1 MQKLFAI
8 LSVFVF
14 AGALSAASHVH
25 DNSALDGTG
34 SIAGTVTDSVTGL
47 PVEGAKVAAGCC
59 GGKYAYTNAD
69 GEYVI
74 TDLAAGEYNVKAM
87 KDGYA
92 MKVYPE
98 KIAVAEGQ
106 QVEGI
111 DFALAPLGGGG
122 EGSISGTVYDK
133 KTGAPIEGAKVMT
146 GTCRNMRTAY
156 TNADG
161 QYTITGLADGEYTV
175 KAMKQG
181 YGCASYPDPVVISGG
196 NAVDGIDFYLVPN
209 CQQALD

>member
-1 MQKLFAI
+1 MQKLFAV

-14 AGALSAASHVH
+14 AGALSAATHIH
-25 DNSALDGTG
+25 DQSALDGSG
-34 SIAGTVTDSVTGL
+34 SIAGTVTDSITGL
-47 PVEGAKVAAGCC
+47 PIEGAKVAAGCC

-74 TDLAAGEYNVKAM
+74 TDLAAGNYMVKAM

-92 MKVYPE
+92 MKPYPE
-98 KIAVAEGQ
+98 KVAVAAGQ
-106 QVEGI
+106 QVTGI
-111 DFALAPLGGGG
+111 DFMLAPLGGGG
-122 EGSISGTVYDK
+122 DGSISGTVYDK
-133 KTGAPIEGAKVMT
+133 KTGMPIEGAKVMT
-146 GTCRNMRTAY
+146 GTCRNGRTTY

-161 QYTITGLADGEYTV
+161 QYTLANLADGEYTV

-181 YGCASYPDPVVISGG
+181 YGCASYPEKVIVSGG
-196 NAVDGIDFYLVPN
+196 NAVEGIDFYLLPC